1 MSSSGIKPGKD
12 MNFSMTF
19 EEKLSEYAKLT
30 VRTCGNVTQGGYVLL
45 SCPVHAARFGR
56 MIAGE
61 AYAAGAKDVI
71 MLYYDEEF
79 SRLRFLSAALEV
91 FKSVPAWQAEQ
102 RNFYAREG
110 CVSISVLSEDPDIFS
125 GVPDAKLTAN
135 AIARKNA
142 FKEFYDIMDK
152 GGLRWTLVAYPCEK
166 WAEKVFPDS
175 GGEDAVSKLWDAIFA
190 TCRLTDANTSQKW
203 ERQDKLLKRRA
214 EILNK
219 YAFRELRYKN
229 SLGTD
234 FTVGLPDGHIWAGG
248 SETSSD
254 GVSYM
259 PNMPTEEIF
268 TMPHRQKAQGTVYAS
283 MPLSYQ
289 GTLIDEFYLTFKDG
303 AVADY
308 DAKKGKSALKRLLD
322 TDEGSKRLG
331 EVALIPYDSP
341 ISNLGILFYN
351 TLFDENASCHIALGE
366 CYPMNIQNGANMTEK
381 ELLEHGGNKSVNH
394 VDFMIGTKDLQ
405 ITGVTKEGTKV
416 PVFINGNFTF

>member
-1 MSSSGIKPGKD
+1 

-30 VRTCGNVTQGGYVLL
+30 VRTCGNVTPGRYVLL

-56 MIAGE
+56 LIAKE
-61 AYAAGAKDVI
+61 AYSAGAKDVV

-79 SRLRFLSAALEV
+79 SRLRFINAALEI
-91 FKSVPAWQAEQ
+91 FKSVPVWQAEQ

-125 GVPDAKLTAN
+125 GVPDEKLMAN
-135 AIARKNA
+135 AISRKNA

-175 GGEDAVSKLWDAIFA
+175 GGEDAVNKLWDAIFT
-190 TCRLTDANTSQKW
+190 TCRLTDTNTSQKW
-203 ERQDKLLKRRA
+203 ELQDKLLKRHA

-234 FTVGLPDGHIWAGG
+234 FTVGLPNGHIWAGG

-289 GTLIDEFYLTFKDG
+289 GTLIDEFYLKFNDG
-303 AVADY
+303 VVVDY

-331 EVALIPYDSP
+331 EIALIPYDSP

-366 CYPMNIQNGANMTEK
+366 CYPMNIQNGVNMSEK
-381 ELLEHGGNKSVNH
+381 ELLERGGNRSVNH

-405 ITGVTKEGTKV
+405 ITGITKEGTKV
-416 PVFINGNFTF
+416 PIFINGNFTF